1 MRIMTS
7 EPDGFVCDPTLGT
20 SAARRNVRSCLSQ
33 WHVEGLADDAALVL
47 SELLSNALRHGAPPV
62 RVSVT
67 LRRTRHDGPTVHI
80 EVADAGHTLNCGV
93 TGSRWGHPTCT
104 LDENG
109 RGLCLVDALSS
120 RWGDE
125 PTPQGHTVWA
135 DLACDAGRAT

>member
-1 MRIMTS
+1 MRMTS
-7 EPDGFVCDPTLGT
+7 EPDRFFCYSALGT
-20 SAARRNVRSCLSQ
+20 SAARQSVRSCLSQ

-67 LRRTRHDGPTVHI
+67 LRRTRQDGPTVHI
-80 EVADAGHTLNCGV
+80 EVADAGHTLNYGLS
-93 TGSRWGHPTCT
+93 GSRWGHPTHT
-104 LDENG
+104 MDENG
-109 RGLCLVDALSS
+109 RGLRLVDALSC

-135 DLACDAGRAT
+135 DLA